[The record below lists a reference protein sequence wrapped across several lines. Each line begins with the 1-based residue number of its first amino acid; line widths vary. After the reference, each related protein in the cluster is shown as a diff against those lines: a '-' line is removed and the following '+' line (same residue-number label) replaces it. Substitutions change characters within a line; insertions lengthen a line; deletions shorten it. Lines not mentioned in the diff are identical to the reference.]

1 MPTLLGLRSI
11 LMLMLFM
18 SSGTMLL
25 DRKLDTFRALGCN
38 RGAKYMFRSVGIKVA
53 QSVVKAGYTPGGAK
67 PENVLQLGGAFLV
80 SKDRVRGKLWL
91 SQ

>member
-1 MPTLLGLRSI
+1 
-11 LMLMLFM
+11 
-18 SSGTMLL
+18 MLL

-53 QSVVKAGYTPGGAK
+53 QSVVKAGYTPGSAK

-80 SKDRVRGKLWL
+80 SKDRVRGKLRL
-91 SQ
+91 SRYTISNRNFKSACTQRLYFF